1 MLSVIIHRQP
11 GYALRESILNK
22 PNADRFR
29 SLAAF
34 HHIDSDPL
42 ALYQF
47 GNAGPVQRRDMDENV
62 FAAAIL
68 VGSAHA
74 AHWLSRIVRQK
85 RVWQWPVDG

>member
-1 MLSVIIHRQP
+1 MLSVLIHRQP
-11 GYALRESILNK
+11 GYALRRVHLNK

-47 GNAGPVQRRDMDENV
+47 GNAGPVQRRDMDKNV
-62 FAAAIL
+62 FPPRSRTMKPNPLSGLYHFTVPISSTAA
-68 VGSAHA
+68 
-74 AHWLSRIVRQK
+74 
-85 RVWQWPVDG
+85 